1 LLTNVSLFHSKASW
15 IPFRIRA
22 TAIAVACLLWL
33 PAQAQDADEPPP
45 AERLPLA
52 PKSLLLDITR
62 TAEGRFVAVGE
73 RGHVVHSGD
82 GKEWSQAEVV
92 PTRSTLTTVTS
103 RGTDLWAGGHDTAI
117 IHSEDGGVT
126 WDLVYFDPDRA
137 QPVMDIHFVDGQ
149 TGFVIGAYGLMMKTV
164 DGGETWDEFEVSL
177 DGWHLNGLID
187 LGDGRLLITGEKGFS
202 YLSEDAGETWET
214 IEMPYPGSMFGAV
227 QSGACIVAYG
237 LRGNIQRTCDDG
249 LTWEELDSP
258 TENSLAG
265 GAFRDGET
273 LLVGNSGEVVTVG
286 ADGRLSSEKHP
297 SGVDFSAVLPLDD
310 GRWLLVGESGTHVHP
325 AVDREGASG

>member
-1 LLTNVSLFHSKASW
+1 MSLFDSKVSW
-15 IPFRIRA
+15 IPFWRRS
-22 TAIAVACLLWL
+22 TACALACLLWV
-33 PAQAQDADEPPP
+33 PAQAQDTDEPPY
-45 AERLPLA
+45 AEQLPLA
-52 PKSLLLDITR
+52 PNSLLLDITR

-82 GKEWSQAEVV
+82 GREWTQAEAV

-103 RGTDLWAGGHDTAI
+103 RGADLWAGGHDTAI

-126 WDLVYFDPDRA
+126 WNLVYYDPDRA

-149 TGFVIGAYGLMMKTV
+149 TGYAIGAYGLMMKTV
-164 DGGETWDEFEVSL
+164 DAGETWDEFEVSL
-177 DGWHLNGLID
+177 DGWHLNGLVD

-227 QSGACIVAYG
+227 RAGACIVVYG
-237 LRGNIQRTCDDG
+237 LRGNIQRSCDDG
-249 LTWEELDSP
+249 LSWEELASP

-273 LLVGNSGEVVTVG
+273 VLVGNSGEVVTVG
-286 ADGRLSSEKHP
+286 ANGRLSREKHP

-310 GRWLLVGESGTHVHP
+310 GRWLLVGENGAHVHP
-325 AVDREGASG
+325 AVDGGGASG